1 MVEADEVVAWRLPP
15 TTRARLSLARGVLAL
30 VVLMAWVLAPS
41 HRPEVLLGFAVLL
54 SMLAVAE
61 LAAARAL
68 PGPARWP
75 AVLRSL
81 APAAGAALL
90 FLDPHPDQLAPAA
103 GALLVVRGVG
113 ELAAS
118 AVVDRTQTIRS
129 WLLGLGLAE
138 ALVGAAALVVV
149 DVFGQ
154 AAVVLLGLGW
164 LAGGLAVY
172 LVPATGSE
180 EGGAAT
186 ATMGPLPRVETMSQ
200 EERRRIVR
208 EVFFGG
214 AELRQRL
221 VRFAVLLGIATTIAT
236 YGVLGD
242 SVAAVIGAMIVAP
255 LMLPIQALTAALVMG
270 SSAQARVATI
280 VLSAGVAGVLVLSM
294 FLASTFRDLDV
305 VLLSQQ
311 VSVRTSPSLTDLAV
325 AVAAGLAGGF
335 ALLRRDVADSLP
347 GVAVAVSLVP
357 PLCVSGALL
366 AGGRVEDAAGAF
378 LLFAINF
385 LAIVLASGAVLVMGG
400 FGALADRSSNRL
412 LTTAAAF
419 GLALVA
425 LTVPLGVTGLDTL
438 REETLTTATQ
448 AEVVR
453 WLEPVQPA
461 ELLDLTVEGDRVVLL
476 VTSIDR
482 PPSPAALQ
490 EALSDATG
498 RRVDLTVHW
507 VAAEELD

>member
-1 MVEADEVVAWRLPP
+1 MVAWRLPSAARP
-15 TTRARLSLARGVLAL
+15 RLSLTRGVVAL
-30 VVLMAWVLAPS
+30 VVLLAWVLAQS
-41 HRPEVLLGFAVLL
+41 HRREVLLGFAVLL
-54 SMLAVAE
+54 TLLAVVE
-61 LAAARAL
+61 LLVARGR
-68 PGPARWP
+68 PGPGRWP
-75 AVLRSL
+75 ALLRSL
-81 APAAGAALL
+81 APAVGAAML
-90 FLDPHPDQLAPAA
+90 FLDPSPDRLAPAA
-103 GALLVVRGVG
+103 GALLVVRGAG
-113 ELAAS
+113 EVAAS
-118 AVVDRTQTIRS
+118 SVVDRALAIRS
-129 WLLGLGLAE
+129 WLLGLGVAE
-138 ALVGAAALVVV
+138 VLVGAAALFMT
-149 DVFGQ
+149 DLFGQ
-154 AAVVLLGLGW
+154 AAVVVLGLGW
-164 LAGGLAVY
+164 LAGGLAVF
-172 LVPATGSE
+172 LMPATDTGDDSAA
-180 EGGAAT
+180 AAT
-186 ATMGPLPRVETMSQ
+186 MAPLPRVETMAQ

-214 AELRQRL
+214 EELRQRL

-270 SSAQARVATI
+270 SFAQARRATA
-280 VLSAGVAGVLVLSM
+280 VLSCGVLGVVVLSM

-305 VLLSQQ
+305 VLLGQQ

-335 ALLRRDVADSLP
+335 ALLRKDVADSLP
-347 GVAVAVSLVP
+347 GVAIAVSLVP

-366 AGGRVEDAAGAF
+366 AGGRIQDSAGAF

-400 FGALADRSSNRL
+400 FGALAGGSSNRL

-461 ELLDLTVEGDRVVLL
+461 ELLDLTVEDDQVVLL
-476 VTSIDR
+476 VTSAGR
-482 PPSPAALQ
+482 PPSPGALE
-490 EALSDATG
+490 EALFAATG
-498 RRVDLTVHW
+498 QRVDVTVHW
-507 VAAEELD
+507 VAAEELT